1 MSDTLMLNADC
12 QPVSWLPLS
21 LLTWQ
26 EAIRDMVLDK
36 VDVLEWYDDWTV
48 RSAYWET
55 RVPAVVRL
63 KSYMKGK
70 HAVRY
75 SKANVFLRDAWT
87 CQYCGEGLNRKTAT
101 LDHVHPVS
109 KGGKSVWENATTSCG
124 PCNAAKSDSRKWKKP
139 FRLPY
144 KPDYYELV
152 NKRKQLAVDYKHP
165 TWKNYLV

>member
-1 MSDTLMLNADC
+1 MSDTLCLNADC

-48 RSAYWET
+48 RSAHWET

-63 KSYMKGK
+63 KTYMKSK
-70 HAVRY
+70 HAVRF
-75 SKANVFLRDAWT
+75 SKANVFLRDGFT
-87 CQYCGEGLNRKTAT
+87 CQYCEAPLNRRTAT
-101 LDHVHPVS
+101 LDHVTPIS
-109 KGGKSVWENATTSCG
+109 RGGKSTWENSTTACS
-124 PCNAAKSDSRKWKKP
+124 PCNSTKSDSRNWAKPKK
-139 FRLPY
+139 LPY

-152 NKRKQLAVDYKHP
+152 SKRKQMKIDFKHP
-165 TWKNYLV
+165 AWKDYLV

>member
-1 MSDTLMLNADC
+1 MSDVLMLNADC

-63 KSYMKGK
+63 RTYMKGK
-70 HAVRY
+70 HAVRF
-75 SKANVFLRDAWT
+75 SKANVFLRDEFQ
-87 CQYCGEGLNRKTAT
+87 CQYCNAELNRRTAT
-101 LDHVHPVS
+101 LDHVTPIS
-109 KGGKSVWENATTSCG
+109 RGGKSTWENSTTACS
-124 PCNAAKSDSRKWKKP
+124 PCNSAKSDSRNWAKP
-139 FRLPY
+139 KRTPY
-144 KPDYYELV
+144 KPAYYELA
-152 NKRKQLAVDYKHP
+152 NKRKNMEIAFKHP
-165 TWKNYLV
+165 SWKEYLA